1 MRELLLTST
10 QNLSELHNYILFDDS
25 INFKQA
31 LSEFSWSFEVWEQN
45 PYLSFEYS
53 IYIQIF

>member
-1 MRELLLTST
+1 MRELLLTSM
-10 QNLSELHNYILFDDS
+10 QNLPELHNHILFDDS

-31 LSEFSWSFEVWEQN
+31 LSEFSWSFEVLEQN